1 MAEIKRE
8 IRRGGSETR
17 FYERDEERK
26 VIRIEEE
33 HHVDMARRMAKE
45 CSVLMGFGEVKTAL
59 IATSVSEL
67 ARNILVH
74 AVKGTVTL
82 RAVSRGESL
91 SACNAQAERG
101 LEIVFADQGPGI
113 EDIERVL
120 KGGYSTKGSLGIGL
134 SGAKRMMDEM
144 EIKSRHGK
152 GTTIWIRK
160 WL

>member
-1 MAEIKRE
+1 MAEIKR
-8 IRRGGSETR
+8 
-17 FYERDEERK
+17 DEDGK

-33 HHVDMARRMAKE
+33 HHVDMARRTAKE

-74 AVKGTVTL
+74 AGKGTVVL
-82 RAVSRGESL
+82 RAISRGER
-91 SACNAQAERG
+91 RG
-101 LEIVFADQGPGI
+101 FEIVFADQGPGI

-120 KGGYSTKGSLGIGL
+120 KGGYSTKGSSGIGL

-144 EIKSRHGK
+144 EIESGSGK

>member
-1 MAEIKRE
+1 MAEIKR
-8 IRRGGSETR
+8 
-17 FYERDEERK
+17 DEDGK

-33 HHVDMARRMAKE
+33 HHVDMARRTAKE

-74 AVKGTVTL
+74 AGKGTVVL
-82 RAVSRGESL
+82 RAISQEENPPARPCGEGGL
-91 SACNAQAERG
+91 GGFAGERRG

-120 KGGYSTKGSLGIGL
+120 KGGYSTKGSSGIGL

-144 EIKSRHGK
+144 EIESGSGK

>member
-1 MAEIKRE
+1 MAEIKR
-8 IRRGGSETR
+8 
-17 FYERDEERK
+17 DEDGK

-33 HHVDMARRMAKE
+33 HHVDMARRTAKE

-74 AVKGTVTL
+74 AGKGTVVL
-82 RAVSRGESL
+82 RAISQEENPPSPPFGKGGLGGFSGER
-91 SACNAQAERG
+91 RG

-120 KGGYSTKGSLGIGL
+120 KGGYSTKGSSGIGL

-144 EIKSRHGK
+144 EIESGTGK